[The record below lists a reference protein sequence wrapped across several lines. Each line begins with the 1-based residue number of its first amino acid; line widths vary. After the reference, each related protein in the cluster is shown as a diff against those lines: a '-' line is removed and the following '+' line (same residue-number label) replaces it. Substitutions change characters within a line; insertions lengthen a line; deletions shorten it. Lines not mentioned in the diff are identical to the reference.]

1 MGNVDQERE
10 ELKKLYSSDSWN
22 DKVDKMSDS
31 QVTAIYLRFKSEGKL
46 GK

>member
-1 MGNVDQERE
+1 MDDIEQKRE
-10 ELKKLYSSDSWN
+10 ELKKLYPSYSWQY
-22 DKVDKMSDS
+22 KVDKMSPA